1 MQNRIYSNELSKH
14 EGELITIKGWLH
26 VLRKLGSIAF
36 LIIRDKNGLAQVV
49 LEKAEEIAKLE
60 NLYTG
65 TVSIY
70 VDDELKGTATDNSD
84 FAEINP
90 ITPGEHTIALK
101 KESNGNYYQFVK
113 KVNFEPGLDVVVAYD
128 LGPSQLF
135 SEGHILYT
143 RKNFLSIKNPRLS
156 VYSSP
161 EETSVFLDDI
171 LVGTTVIKDLELDKS
186 VQHKLRFEKKGY
198 DTMEIIILPENLVDR
213 EKLSNYD
220 IVLEV
225 NLFLQPVKI
234 NYQL

>member
-1 MQNRIYSNELSKH
+1 MKIVKKI
-14 EGELITIKGWLH
+14 GTIILIVVFLVI
-26 VLRKLGSIAF
+26 LGLWSPWNNWNINIFNLLGIDSSEKFATLKVKSI
-36 LIIRDKNGLAQVV
+36 Q
-49 LEKAEEIAKLE
+49 
-60 NLYTG
+60 G

-70 VDDELKGTATDNSD
+70 VDDELKGTATDNSE

-90 ITPGEHTIALK
+90 ITPGEHTISLK
-101 KESNGNYYQFVK
+101 KESNGNYYQFVR

-143 RKNFLSIKNPRLS
+143 RKNFLNTKNPRLS

-171 LVGTTVIKDLELDKS
+171 LVGATVIKDLELDKS
-186 VQHKLRFEKKGY
+186 VQHKLKFEKNGY
-198 DTMEIIILPENLVDR
+198 DTMEILILPENLVDR

-234 NYQL
+234 NYQP